1 MLEKAEPSAWN
12 ELYFFFHLLISD
24 GTPTNQLAARFVLA
38 KFKQVV
44 HLDSMQFSYLL
55 RAHSCSSHQGNLVVT
70 TAIQGLRKEDPEQLV
85 ANCSRFYKH
94 PLSDYLEEFFAGMR
108 RFVENTMKFRF
119 VPAGSETEELLSQ
132 RSQMSLLQDLYGK
145 SVLLSVC
152 PFRPFPFCL
161 CGGACA
167 GVHVLGWGG
176 VPVKGACVAGIRWPH
191 PLPLL
196 FCFFRPSFHSVPF
209 SPSLSLFFSLSF
221 AGDSERL
228 RSLTK
233 AWLTETFTYKLGVP
247 EHLLSFP
254 ENLAADEAL
263 QRRLYSMALLLGN
276 SLSQQTKAGAAHG
289 TLAQA
294 AV

>member
-12 ELYFFFHLLISD
+12 ELYFFFYLLISD
-24 GTPTNQLAARFVLA
+24 GAPTNQLAARFVLA

-55 RAHSCSSHQGNLVVT
+55 QAHSCSSYQGNLVVT

-94 PLSDYLEEFFAGMR
+94 PLSDYLEELSAGMR

-161 CGGACA
+161 WGCVCWCPRPW
-167 GVHVLGWGG
+167 LGWCPSQGY
-176 VPVKGACVAGIRWPH
+176 VRRWH
-191 PLPLL
+191 SLATSSSSSFLL
-196 FCFFRPSFHSVPF
+196 FSSFFPF
-209 SPSLSLFFSLSF
+209 RTFFSLVVSLFSLSF

-289 TLAQA
+289 TLARA